1 MKHFYSRGF
10 PFHRGRRLRN
20 NKNICD
26 LVTETNLSVKDLVM
40 PYFLREDND
49 ETKISNM
56 PGLKRFSV
64 DELII
69 ELEEIENLGIKT
81 VAIFPKINEKKKDDQ
96 ASESLNED
104 NLVCRSLRQIQKKC
118 PNISVVCDLALDAYT
133 TKGHDGVV
141 DKSGSINNDQTIEIL
156 SNMAVLFAT
165 NGCKIVAPSDMMD
178 GRVKIIRETLEKENF
193 KDTVILSYSSKFS
206 SNFYS
211 PFRDAL
217 GSKTNLGDSSK
228 NTYQINFKNKREAIK
243 ESLEDQH
250 EGADILM
257 VKPAMYYL
265 DIINEL
271 KNNTFCPIAAYQVS
285 GEYSMI
291 KYLSDKQI
299 FNHRDVVLESLYC
312 IKRAGADIIF
322 TYFAKEVAKWLK

>member
-1 MKHFYSRGF
+1 M
-10 PFHRGRRLRN
+10 
-20 NKNICD
+20 
-26 LVTETNLSVKDLVM
+26 
-40 PYFLREDND
+40 
-49 ETKISNM
+49 
-56 PGLKRFSV
+56 
-64 DELII
+64 
-69 ELEEIENLGIKT
+69 
-81 VAIFPKINEKKKDDQ
+81 
-96 ASESLNED
+96 
-104 NLVCRSLRQIQKKC
+104 
-118 PNISVVCDLALDAYT
+118 
-133 TKGHDGVV
+133 V
-141 DKSGSINNDQTIEIL
+141 DKSGVINNDQTIEIL

-211 PFRDAL
+211 PFRDAI

-271 KNNTFCPIAAYQVS
+271 KNITFCPIAAYQVS

>member
-1 MKHFYSRGF
+1 MKHFYSKGF

-20 NKNICD
+20 NKNISS
-26 LVTETNLSVKDLVM
+26 LVTETNLSVNDLVM
-40 PYFLREDND
+40 PYFLKEEDD
-49 ETKISNM
+49 KAIIKNM
-56 PGLKRFSV
+56 PGLKRFSTN
-64 DELII
+64 ELIK
-69 ELEEIENLGIKT
+69 ELKEIEDFGIKT
-81 VAIFPKINEKKKDDQ
+81 IAIFPKVNEKKKDNF

-104 NLVCRSLRQIQKKC
+104 NLVCRSLREIKKKC
-118 PNISVVCDLALDAYT
+118 PNISVICDLALDAYT
-133 TKGHDGVV
+133 TEGHDGVV
-141 DKSGSINNDQTIEIL
+141 DESGHVNNDQTIEIL
-156 SNMAVLFAT
+156 SKMALLFAN
-165 NGCKIVAPSDMMD
+165 NGCEIVAPSDMMD
-178 GRVKIIRETLEKENF
+178 GRIKKIREALEKEKF

-217 GSKTNLGDSSK
+217 GSKKNLGGALK
-228 NTYQINFKNKREAIK
+228 NSYQIDFKNKREAIK
-243 ESLEDQH
+243 ESLEDQL

-265 DIINEL
+265 DIIHEL
-271 KNNTFCPIAAYQVS
+271 KKNTFCPIAAYQVS

-291 KYLSDKQI
+291 KHLSDKQI
-299 FNHRDVVLESLYC
+299 FNHRDVVLESLFC

>member
-1 MKHFYSRGF
+1 
-10 PFHRGRRLRN
+10 
-20 NKNICD
+20 
-26 LVTETNLSVKDLVM
+26 
-40 PYFLREDND
+40 
-49 ETKISNM
+49 
-56 PGLKRFSV
+56 
-64 DELII
+64 
-69 ELEEIENLGIKT
+69 
-81 VAIFPKINEKKKDDQ
+81 
-96 ASESLNED
+96 
-104 NLVCRSLRQIQKKC
+104 
-118 PNISVVCDLALDAYT
+118 
-133 TKGHDGVV
+133 
-141 DKSGSINNDQTIEIL
+141 
-156 SNMAVLFAT
+156 MAVLFAT

-243 ESLEDQH
+243 ESLDDQN

-265 DIINEL
+265 DIINEI